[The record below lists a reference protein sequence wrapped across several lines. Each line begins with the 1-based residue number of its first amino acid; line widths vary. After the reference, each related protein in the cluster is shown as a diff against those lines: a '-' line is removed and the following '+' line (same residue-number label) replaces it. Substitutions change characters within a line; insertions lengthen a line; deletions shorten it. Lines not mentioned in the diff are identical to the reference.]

1 MTCRHPKAA
10 RAARVIADRL
20 VTACWACEVER
31 EIWRSE
37 TFPRSLDTPIG
48 YTETVGSSDASVSA
62 TMPSTPFW
70 SLTLQDGVAVS
81 RGQD

>member
-31 EIWRSE
+31 EIWRAE

-48 YTETVGSSDASVSA
+48 YTELDGMSVTPAQFDTVRTAPAISS
-62 TMPSTPFW
+62 
-70 SLTLQDGVAVS
+70 SLI
-81 RGQD
+81 RGRRSFSGG